1 MTFLAAIAFDPTIR
15 GILVT
20 LVGVVVLGGSVY
32 LLLATNM
39 GVRAGFLITMA
50 ALTGWLFSM
59 GLFWWIYGIGMIGRM
74 PSWTAQEINFDRTV
88 PAITANVDKLPDSDP
103 QTGVLPTPGEFL
115 ASYEERN
122 PDIREQIEATEGE
135 GFEPASLTQ
144 VVTLVPELK
153 VELQEELNGW
163 KILPESDSRRG
174 EAVASADAALANA
187 GAFGQETSPASYTVK
202 DVFLYGG
209 KEASQPPDIPG
220 EDNLLERAWNR
231 VVSVFQVKNPTQFA
245 AITVQRNIEQTV
257 APGEAP
263 PPAKIDESASTVTV
277 VFERNLGNRRLV
289 PFLFAFFNGVLFF
302 LFCWMLHTRDKRA
315 WEMRAN
321 WDPAKAIEAG

>member
-50 ALTGWLFSM
+50 AFTGWMFSM
-59 GLFWWIYGIGMIGRM
+59 GIFWWIYGIGLIGRS
-74 PSWTAQEINFDRTV
+74 PTWIAQEINFDRTV
-88 PAITANVDKLPDSDP
+88 PAITENLNKLPDSDP
-103 QTGVLPTPGEFL
+103 QTGALPTPEALL

-135 GFEPASLTQ
+135 GFQPESLTE

-174 EAVASADAALANA
+174 GAVASADAALAS
-187 GAFGQETSPASYTVK
+187 GAVFGEETSPASYTVK

-209 KEASQPPDIPG
+209 KAAAEPEDVPG
-220 EDNLLERAWNR
+220 EDNLFEKAWNR
-231 VVSVFQVKNPTQFA
+231 IVTVFQVKNPPQYA
-245 AITVQRNIEQTV
+245 AITVQKNIEQTV

-263 PPAKIDESASTVTV
+263 PPAQIDESASIVTV
-277 VFERNLGNRRLV
+277 VFERELGNRRLV
-289 PFLFAFFNGVLFF
+289 PFLFALFNGIMFF
-302 LFCWMLHTRDKRA
+302 VFCWMLHTRDKRA